1 VVERTGVVERAA
13 GGRPK
18 LSVTQDLWP
27 ARQDAFPMT
36 AALPVDGVAVAAL
49 ATMATAGFALSTQ
62 TRARSRSLV
71 VDYGVFVLFGF
82 FAVAGVWLFFN
93 RDSVGVEPLLQE
105 YWLPAL
111 FAIFVLEGAMLMY
124 FAPSEGLVPA
134 AIVVARTTDV
144 APATPA
150 QYVLIL
156 GTAVAGATVGQYL
169 LFLLSKRWGRERLL
183 ERPWFRISD
192 DQLARFEGW
201 FDRWGLLAVPVSN
214 ALLFTRGMLTVPAGL
229 AEMDDRT
236 FVALSAL
243 GTLAFE
249 LVWAAIGLGILEL
262 GFL

>member
-1 VVERTGVVERAA
+1 
-13 GGRPK
+13 
-18 LSVTQDLWP
+18 
-27 ARQDAFPMT
+27 
-36 AALPVDGVAVAAL
+36 
-49 ATMATAGFALSTQ
+49 
-62 TRARSRSLV
+62 
-71 VDYGVFVLFGF
+71 
-82 FAVAGVWLFFN
+82 
-93 RDSVGVEPLLQE
+93 
-105 YWLPAL
+105 
-111 FAIFVLEGAMLMY
+111 
-124 FAPSEGLVPA
+124 
-134 AIVVARTTDV
+134 
-144 APATPA
+144 
-150 QYVLIL
+150 L

>member
-156 GTAVAGATVGQYL
+156 GTAVADGGAGDARTVRPHLGHG
-169 LFLLSKRWGRERLL
+169 GRR
-183 ERPWFRISD
+183 RHR
-192 DQLARFEGW
+192 R
-201 FDRWGLLAVPVSN
+201 PVSP
-214 ALLFTRGMLTVPAGL
+214 VPAV
-229 AEMDDRT
+229 E
-236 FVALSAL
+236 AL
-243 GTLAFE
+243 GARAPAGAP
-249 LVWAAIGLGILEL
+249 VVPHQ
-262 GFL
+262 